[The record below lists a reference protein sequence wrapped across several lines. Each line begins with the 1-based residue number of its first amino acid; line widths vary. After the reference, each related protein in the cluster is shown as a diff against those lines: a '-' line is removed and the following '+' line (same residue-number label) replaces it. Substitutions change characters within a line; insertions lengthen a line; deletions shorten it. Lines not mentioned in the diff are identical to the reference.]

1 MTRDQEKQLNRM
13 SEHWR
18 KKKCKKITEADI
30 NIQEGIWTEEHW
42 KHDVQTVVDDEQ
54 TPSLVHDQPGCL

>member
-1 MTRDQEKQLNRM
+1 MTRDQKSNWTGCQNTE
-13 SEHWR
+13 E